1 MGETS
6 SPNIQQR
13 SIKQKHMAKEE
24 GIKVDGVVTEVLP
37 NAMFRVKMPGNNVIM
52 GYISGKMRKH
62 DIKIL
67 LGDTVE
73 VEFSPYDL
81 TKGRITRR
89 R

>member
-1 MGETS
+1 
-6 SPNIQQR
+6 
-13 SIKQKHMAKEE
+13 MAKEE
-24 GIKVDGVVTEVLP
+24 GIKMDGKVIDVLP
-37 NAMFRVKMPGNNVIM
+37 NAVFKVEMQAGPVIT
-52 GYISGKMRKH
+52 GYISGRMRKH